1 MAKLT
6 IKEKE
11 IQNKNIERKQR
22 GYKDFW
28 LLLGIVAFV
37 WLLESPAI
45 VGLLMSDTRSHF
57 HSYGVF
63 MIILSTVGFL
73 TAVLLL
79 ALDKRKASVIISSV
93 SSLLILLICALIY
106 VGYERALN
114 TSDMNVAQIIVSY
127 VMPLIVPISNA
138 IMVSRRI

>member
-11 IQNKNIERKQR
+11 IQKENELRKKR

-28 LLLGIVAFV
+28 LLLIIVFV
-37 WLLESPAI
+37 IWLLQSPAI
-45 VGLLMSDTRSHF
+45 FGLISSDTRSHF

-63 MIILSTVGFL
+63 MIVISSVGFL

-79 ALDKRKASVIISSV
+79 ALDKRKASIIISSV

-106 VGYERALN
+106 VGYERAIN
-114 TSDMNVAQIIVSY
+114 TSDMNIAQIIVSY
-127 VMPLIVPISNA
+127 VSSIIVPVANA

>member
-11 IQNKNIERKQR
+11 IQNKNMERKQR

-28 LLLGIVAFV
+28 LLLGIVVFV

-79 ALDKRKASVIISSV
+79 ALDKRKASIIISSV

>member
-6 IKEKE
+6 LKEKE
-11 IQNKNIERKQR
+11 MQREMQSRKES

-28 LLLGIVAFV
+28 YLLLTVGIV
-37 WLLESPAI
+37 WLLETPAI
-45 VGLLMSDTRSHF
+45 VGLLGSDTRSHF

-63 MIILSTVGFL
+63 MIFFSVVGFL

-79 ALDKRKASVIISSV
+79 ALNKKKASIIISCTSAAF
-93 SSLLILLICALIY
+93 ILLICALIY
-106 VGYERALN
+106 VGYKSALN

-127 VMPLIVPISNA
+127 VTPLAVPVANI
-138 IMVSRRI
+138 IMVTKRK